1 MLVLPALV
9 ATALVGSAFASPIS
23 APAVIATPD
32 SGPATA
38 DPAAIH
44 YNPAAIGATNGVD
57 IMVDLQ
63 LSAIDVYYDAT
74 RNNGVDPN
82 TGEAYKLAEA
92 HVIVPVGLVGV
103 TWKPHKMLALG
114 FAATDSYVGGGDYSG
129 TETPGENYQGA
140 QRYAGIKTQLIT
152 LSLMPAVAITPIEG
166 VHVGG
171 TFAYVYDKISLL
183 KASDPLGTEG
193 YDFIGQVP
201 YANDVV
207 LSLEGSGG
215 HTSWSVGVFVDR
227 WKFLQVGA
235 SFSDAGA
242 FSTAGDA
249 KVTVPDFLAEGDGDV
264 VVPANFTFDMPLP
277 QVFRAG
283 AASQI
288 NDKLKVGAAVEY
300 RMWNDCCGSPSGD
313 AVIGLVSEDGDGLGK
328 ADGLSIEVN
337 DTIYSPRRLWNNLD
351 ITANGGYWITEAL
364 WVGAKGGYK
373 QYAVPDFAVNATN
386 LDFEVVGM
394 TAAVRY
400 RFAKKYTVGLAYTK
414 NFLTPRTIT
423 NSAWDVRDEND
434 PDYVDDRFTT
444 QAPYNTGSNGT
455 YTGDSNV
462 FGLRLQADL

>member
-9 ATALVGSAFASPIS
+9 ATTFASPIS

-32 SGPATA
+32 SGPATP
-38 DPAAIH
+38 DPAAVH
-44 YNPAAIGATNGVD
+44 YNPAAIGATEGVD

-63 LSAIDVYYDAT
+63 LSMIDVYYDAT
-74 RNNGVDPN
+74 RNDGIDPN
-82 TGEAYKLAEA
+82 TGEAYELAEA
-92 HVIVPVGLVGV
+92 HVVVPVGLVGV
-103 TWKPHKMLALG
+103 TWKPIKWVAFGL
-114 FAATDSYVGGGDYSG
+114 AATDSYVGGGDYSG
-129 TETPGENYQGA
+129 TETEGEHYTGS

-152 LSLMPAVAITPIEG
+152 LSLMPAVAITPIDG

-183 KASDPLGTEG
+183 KASDPLGGEG
-193 YDFIGQVP
+193 YDFIGQTP

-215 HTSWSVGVFVDR
+215 HTSWSAGIFVDR
-227 WKFLQVGA
+227 WKYFQVGVA
-235 SFSDAGA
+235 FSDAGT
-242 FSTAGDA
+242 FSTAGA
-249 KVTVPDFLAEGDGDV
+249 AELTAPDFLATGEGDLT
-264 VVPANFTFDMPLP
+264 VPADFTFDMPLP
-277 QVFRAG
+277 QVLRVG
-283 AASQI
+283 AASQV
-288 NDKLKVGAAVEY
+288 NEKLRVGAAMEY
-300 RMWNDCCGSPSGD
+300 RMWYDCCGTPDGD
-313 AVIGLVSEDGDGLGK
+313 AVITLVSEDGDALGPE
-328 ADGLSIEVN
+328 DGLSIEVD
-337 DTIYSPRRLWNNLD
+337 DTIYSPRRLWNNID
-351 ITANGGYWITEAL
+351 VTANGGYWITPEI

-386 LDFEVVGM
+386 LDFEVIGA
-394 TAAVRY
+394 TLAARY

-423 NSAWDVRDEND
+423 TSAWDVRDEED

-444 QAPYNTGSNGT
+444 EAPYNTGSNGT